1 MGSEAA
7 EFKHKRQAER
17 VDLVKLGTLHVDGEK
32 HPVKIINISVKG
44 MKIWGLELEVDQK
57 VTIEWQKGEKLEAS
71 VVWAI
76 GEAAGL
82 VFEAALQD
90 DHPLIAL
97 AG

>member
-1 MGSEAA
+1 MGSEAV
-7 EFKHKRQAER
+7 EYEHKRSAKR
-17 VDLVKLGTLHVDGEK
+17 IDLVKLGTLHVDGEK

-82 VFEAALQD
+82 SFDEALAD
-90 DHPLIAL
+90 DHPLIGL